1 MRKRLYFL
9 LPTFESAKQIVDE
22 LLIARIDENHIH
34 VMAKEGVDIG
44 DLPEASIFQTSDIV
58 HGIESG
64 MVIGGISGL
73 GGSIVAITALQLGSM
88 MGLIVLG
95 CTIFGAIFGIWSA
108 GMIGSSAKNTR
119 LKDFEAAMDDGKI
132 LLMADV
138 PVEKVT
144 EVTHKVESHNQTV
157 LGGEEPS
164 IPAFP

>member
-9 LPTFESAKQIVDE
+9 LPTIDSAQQIVNE
-22 LLIARIDENHIH
+22 LLLARIDDQHIH
-34 VMAKEGVDIG
+34 VMAKEGTDLG
-44 DLPEASIFQTSDIV
+44 DLPEATMFQKSDIV

-73 GGSIVAITALQLGSM
+73 LGSIIAITALQLGSM
-88 MGLIVLG
+88 MGLVVLG
-95 CTIFGAIFGIWSA
+95 CTIFGALFGIWSA
-108 GMIGSSAKNTR
+108 GMIGSSTRNTR
-119 LKDFEAAMDDGKI
+119 LKEFEGAMESGKI

-138 PVEKVT
+138 PMEKVN
-144 EVTHKVESHNQTV
+144 EVTHKMEAHKDIM

>member
-9 LPTFESAKQIVDE
+9 LPSFESAKQIVDE

-34 VMAKEGVDIG
+34 VMAKDGVDIG

-73 GGSIVAITALQLGSM
+73 VGSVIAITALQLGSM

-95 CTIFGAIFGIWSA
+95 CTIFGAMFGIWSA

-119 LKDFEAAMDDGKI
+119 LKDFESAMEDGKI

-138 PVEKVT
+138 PIEKVS
-144 EVTHKVESHNQTV
+144 EVTHKVEAHKQTI